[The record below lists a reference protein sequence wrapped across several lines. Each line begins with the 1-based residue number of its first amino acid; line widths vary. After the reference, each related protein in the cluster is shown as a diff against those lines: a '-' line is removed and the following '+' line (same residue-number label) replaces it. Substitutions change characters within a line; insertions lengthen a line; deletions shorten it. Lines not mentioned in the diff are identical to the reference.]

1 MELTQEDDFD
11 YQIFYLINKEG
22 SYQMRE
28 LDMLI
33 KKFNSSDRLQTL
45 EQSVENSD
53 IVIIL

>member
-53 IVIIL
+53 IVLIL

>member
-28 LDMLI
+28 LDLLI
-33 KKFNSSDRLQTL
+33 KKFNSNDRLQTL

>member
-33 KKFNSSDRLQTL
+33 KKFNISDRLQTL

-53 IVIIL
+53 IVLIL